1 MKLIKKTIVLVGD
14 LSKGYVSV
22 VRVRDETGIKVVGED
37 FTTNYRAIVKI
48 NKEREI
54 FSLLGKKTEIGTKI
68 KVESTDEIGCVVC
81 DGEKIVA
88 SGGKGISQ
96 QEIKFLMCP
105 PTHPQIEIDKREQE
119 INTEIVTPIENIE
132 NDTVTVTS
140 VQKDMEEKDEDLE
153 KNQLFEKLSEKKH
166 DFYFGISEKVDE
178 MFVIYP
184 KEQTLND
191 VIPESEWIRVNYCE
205 NEYYVVGRLYEN
217 KKVRYLGYGVPG
229 YENVVPPKIAENVAQ
244 WLPIKN
250 NGYDG
255 FWLFFQ
261 NADNGKIELQRID

>member
-1 MKLIKKTIVLVGD
+1 
-14 LSKGYVSV
+14 
-22 VRVRDETGIKVVGED
+22 
-37 FTTNYRAIVKI
+37 
-48 NKEREI
+48 
-54 FSLLGKKTEIGTKI
+54 
-68 KVESTDEIGCVVC
+68 
-81 DGEKIVA
+81 
-88 SGGKGISQ
+88 
-96 QEIKFLMCP
+96 
-105 PTHPQIEIDKREQE
+105 
-119 INTEIVTPIENIE
+119 
-132 NDTVTVTS
+132 
-140 VQKDMEEKDEDLE
+140 MEEKDEDFE

-261 NADNGKIELQRID
+261 NADNGKIEPQRID